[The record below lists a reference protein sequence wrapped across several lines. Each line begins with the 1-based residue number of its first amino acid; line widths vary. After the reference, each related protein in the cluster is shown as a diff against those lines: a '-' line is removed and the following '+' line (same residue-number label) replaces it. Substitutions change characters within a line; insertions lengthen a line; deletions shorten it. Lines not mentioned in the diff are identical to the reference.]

1 MTLLKKE
8 QQESF
13 ENANT
18 CYICKEKSQNKY
30 LKDQRYRKVR
40 DYCHYTGEY
49 RWSLQHIQ
57 FKIQCP

>member
-40 DYCHYTGEY
+40 DYYHYTGEY
-49 RWSLQHIQ
+49 RWSL
-57 FKIQCP
+57 